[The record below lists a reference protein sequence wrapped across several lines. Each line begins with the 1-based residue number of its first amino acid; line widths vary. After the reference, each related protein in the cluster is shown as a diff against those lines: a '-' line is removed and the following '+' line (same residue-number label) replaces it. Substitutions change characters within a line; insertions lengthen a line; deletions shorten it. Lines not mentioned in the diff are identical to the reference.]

1 MQQQIA
7 GEESAIEF
15 ITFNSKEGNPILT
28 INSI

>member
-15 ITFNSKEGNPILT
+15 ITFKSKEGNFFFIIT
-28 INSI
+28 SI